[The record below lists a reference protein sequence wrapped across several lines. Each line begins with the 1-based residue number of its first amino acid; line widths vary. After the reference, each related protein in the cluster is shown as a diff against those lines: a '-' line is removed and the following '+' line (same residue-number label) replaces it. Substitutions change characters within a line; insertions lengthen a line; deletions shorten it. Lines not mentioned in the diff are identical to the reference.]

1 MKAVTARLV
10 NLNISFK
17 HLFTIEPNNDCLG
30 TFTELVQHF
39 WRFLLVP
46 VFVVDDVKVARL

>member
-10 NLNISFK
+10 NLNISSK
-17 HLFTIEPNNDCLG
+17 HISFIEPNNDCLG

-46 VFVVDDVKVARL
+46 VFVVDDVKMACL